1 MLFRSPIFRSHAT
14 DDSRIER
21 RIWKF
26 PNFPK
31 LRDAVKLRY
40 ALFPYI
46 YTMARETFDTGIG
59 MCRPLYYEY
68 PESEEAYK
76 YEGEYF
82 FGNDILVAPI
92 TEPALE
98 DGISSKEIWFPEGKW
113 WSVATD
119 ELIEGPCRK
128 TMCFTQEQIPYFFKQ
143 GAIIPYNPPTVM
155 NVTERPGH
163 QIGRASCRERV

>member
-1 MLFRSPIFRSHAT
+1 MEISQ
-14 DDSRIER
+14 
-21 RIWKF
+21 
-26 PNFPK
+26 FPK

-98 DGISSKEIWFPEGKW
+98 DGISSKKSGFLRGNGGVW
-113 WSVATD
+113 
-119 ELIEGPCRK
+119 L
-128 TMCFTQEQIPYFFKQ
+128 Q
-143 GAIIPYNPPTVM
+143 M
-155 NVTERPGH
+155 N
-163 QIGRASCRERV
+163 

>member
-1 MLFRSPIFRSHAT
+1 MKKLKLTGLNASL
-14 DDSRIER
+14 DSVWQCFTPTISAVMPLMTAGQNGVYGN
-21 RIWKF
+21 F

-76 YEGEYF
+76 YEGEYS
-82 FGNDILVAPI
+82 
-92 TEPALE
+92 LE
-98 DGISSKEIWFPEGKW
+98 TTFQQ
-113 WSVATD
+113 
-119 ELIEGPCRK
+119 LR
-128 TMCFTQEQIPYFFKQ
+128 
-143 GAIIPYNPPTVM
+143 
-155 NVTERPGH
+155 
-163 QIGRASCRERV
+163 

>member
-1 MLFRSPIFRSHAT
+1 
-14 DDSRIER
+14 
-21 RIWKF
+21 
-26 PNFPK
+26 
-31 LRDAVKLRY
+31 
-40 ALFPYI
+40 
-46 YTMARETFDTGIG
+46 MARETFDTGIG

-119 ELIEGPCRK
+119 ELIDRAE
-128 TMCFTQEQIPYFFKQ
+128 KQ
-143 GAIIPYNPPTVM
+143 CVLRRSKFRIFLNKVQLFLIILLL
-155 NVTERPGH
+155 
-163 QIGRASCRERV
+163 